1 MRTMIEDIDDDDGAE
16 AVYRHGSDDE
26 DDVVLHLPWGGLL
39 KMLSR

>member
-16 AVYRHGSDDE
+16 AVYSHGSDDE
-26 DDVVLHLPWGGLL
+26 DDVVLHLPRGGLL